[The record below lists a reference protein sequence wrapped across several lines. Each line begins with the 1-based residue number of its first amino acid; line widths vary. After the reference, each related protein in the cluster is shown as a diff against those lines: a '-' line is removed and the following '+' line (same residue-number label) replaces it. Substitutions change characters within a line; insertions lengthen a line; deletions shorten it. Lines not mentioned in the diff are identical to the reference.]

1 MQTKISKNILV
12 LPWRNKSYDI
22 FLVFKE
28 ISVAAAKMHVLDS
41 IIDSI
46 IKTII
51 DSIKY
56 SNSLNDINY
65 YNAPVY
71 LPTLKP
77 Y

>member
-1 MQTKISKNILV
+1 
-12 LPWRNKSYDI
+12 
-22 FLVFKE
+22 
-28 ISVAAAKMHVLDS
+28 MHVLDS

-56 SNSLNDINY
+56 SSSLNDINY

-77 Y
+77 YY